1 MGCDILLVA
10 GRAGNMVD
18 YKLILSIDF
27 LLDSQKF
34 RGLGFVPGVE
44 RTFSTE
50 EENVSFSKQPEQCYS
65 IF

>member
-1 MGCDILLVA
+1 
-10 GRAGNMVD
+10 MVD

-44 RTFSTE
+44 RMFSTE
-50 EENVSFSKQPEQCYS
+50 EENVSFNKQPEQCYS